1 MSSFLS
7 LTRCIKDIGW
17 IPIGKELA
25 GPEDRDYRFSSMYK
39 VSKSNKKFRFAKFFI
54 TQLFIRNCFH
64 WESEVGWGSGQ
75 GSGISRG
82 SLKIGFHPPIHPLYP
97 RSSPIHRLPI
107 RDLRPSQSSPA
118 FRSIPVSR
126 SVHTHEEDSV
136 SRVASGLLARL
147 SIRGCVSCFDT
158 S

>member
-1 MSSFLS
+1 MS

-17 IPIGKELA
+17 IPIGKELG
-25 GPEDRDYRFSSMYK
+25 GPENRDYRFSSMYR

-64 WESEVGWGSGQ
+64 WESEVGWASGQ

-82 SLKIGFHPPIHPLYP
+82 SLKIGNFARVSENRVL
-97 RSSPIHRLPI
+97 
-107 RDLRPSQSSPA
+107 
-118 FRSIPVSR
+118 RSIPSTPGHPR
-126 SVHTHEEDSV
+126 SNPDLLSPDSGSPSIPV
-136 SRVASGLLARL
+136 QPGVPIDPGVPIRSPPRGGLNLG
-147 SIRGCVSCFDT
+147 GCLGSLNT

>member
-17 IPIGKELA
+17 IPIGKELG

-82 SLKIGFHPPIHPLYP
+82 SLEIGCHPPIHPLYP
-97 RSSPIHRLPI
+97 RSSPIHPRSPDSGSPSIPILPI
-107 RDLRPSQSSPA
+107 DPGVPI
-118 FRSIPVSR
+118 RSIPTR
-126 SVHTHEEDSV
+126 SLEDC
-136 SRVASGLLARL
+136 LLARL

>member
-1 MSSFLS
+1 MILKKLSSFLS

-17 IPIGKELA
+17 IPIGKELG

-64 WESEVGWGSGQ
+64 WESEVGWASGQ

-82 SLKIGFHPPIHPLYP
+82 SLKIGFSDPSPLPPAIPDLLSP
-97 RSSPIHRLPI
+97 DSGSPSIPIQPGVPIDPGVPIRSSPR
-107 RDLRPSQSSPA
+107 
-118 FRSIPVSR
+118 
-126 SVHTHEEDSV
+126 E
-136 SRVASGLLARL
+136 GLSLEGA
-147 SIRGCVSCFDT
+147 
-158 S
+158 

>member
-1 MSSFLS
+1 MS

-17 IPIGKELA
+17 IPIGKELG
-25 GPEDRDYRFSSMYK
+25 GPEDRDYRFSSMYR

-82 SLKIGFHPPIHPLYP
+82 SLKIGFSDPSPLPPAIPDP
-97 RSSPIHRLPI
+97 SPISCLPI
-107 RDLRPSQSSPA
+107 RDLHPSPSSPA

-126 SVHTHEEDSV
+126 SVHLHEEDSI
-136 SRVASGLLARL
+136 SGVASGL
-147 SIRGCVSCFDT
+147 
-158 S
+158 

>member
-17 IPIGKELA
+17 IPIGKELG

-39 VSKSNKKFRFAKFFI
+39 VSKSNKK
-54 TQLFIRNCFH
+54 LFIRNCFH
-64 WESEVGWGSGQ
+64 WESEVGWASGQ

-82 SLKIGFHPPIHPLYP
+82 SLKIGNFARVSENRVL
-97 RSSPIHRLPI
+97 
-107 RDLRPSQSSPA
+107 
-118 FRSIPVSR
+118 RSIPSTPGHPRSPVSR
-126 SVHTHEEDSV
+126 FGISIHPRPARRSDRSRCPDPFNPHEE
-136 SRVASGLLARL
+136 SRGLP
-147 SIRGCVSCFDT
+147 T